1 MSKVL
6 LLGASG
12 YIGEAF
18 STELGFRSYETIPLS
33 RDQVNYCNFNTL
45 QNYIRD
51 ELGGIDFLINAAG
64 YIGRMSIDQCEVD
77 KSATLRGNLLLP
89 QMLSHLALTEDFPWL
104 QVGTGC
110 LYQGDNGGKGYTE
123 EDPPNFC
130 FSSPPCNFYCGVK
143 ELAEQV
149 LRKDPRCYIARLRI
163 PFDQFDGPRNY
174 LSKLLKSDKV
184 YVNRNTI
191 SHRGDF
197 VRACL
202 DLFERDAPKGI
213 YNVTNPGP
221 MNTRDVVAL
230 MREILQLDR
239 QFKFW
244 ESDEEYYKFTQS
256 PRSNCVL
263 DISKLE
269 RSGIHLRPLK
279 EAVRDSL
286 RNWKILPPEASQGE
300 VPIPNK
306 ETKGMLN

>member
-18 STELGFRSYETIPLS
+18 SAELARRSHEAIPLS
-33 RDQVNYCNFNTL
+33 RANVNYTDFSVL
-45 QNYIRD
+45 QSYISD

-64 YIGRMSIDQCEVD
+64 YTGRTSIDECEIKKD
-77 KSATLRGNLLLP
+77 ATLRGNLLLP
-89 QMLSHLALTEDFPWL
+89 QMLSHLALVENFPWL

-110 LYQGDNGGKGYTE
+110 LYQGDNGGIGYTE

-149 LRKDPRCYIARLRI
+149 LRADPRCYIARLRI
-163 PFDQFDGPRNY
+163 PFDEFDEPHNY
-174 LSKLLKSDKV
+174 LTKLLTYEKV

-197 VRACL
+197 VRACM
-202 DLFERDAPKGI
+202 DLFEQEAPKGV
-213 YNVTNPGP
+213 YNITNPGS
-221 MNTRDVVAL
+221 MDTREVVL
-230 MREILQLDR
+230 LIQEILQLDR
-239 QFKFW
+239 EFDYW
-244 ESDEEYYKFTQS
+244 ESDEEFYKFAKS

-263 DISKLE
+263 DTTKLE
-269 RSGIHLRPLK
+269 RAGIHLRPLK
-279 EAVRDSL
+279 EAISDSL
-286 RNWKILPPEASQGE
+286 MNWTPSK
-300 VPIPNK
+300 
-306 ETKGMLN
+306 